1 MTVIMQI
8 VAPFTPQEQEFLSD
22 IITTAVEGGIG
33 YWSQVDSY
41 EWSPLDLD
49 QADWKPTTV
58 VVYDTEED
66 GENAEPMPLD
76 IAKVAEGINRL
87 VQGWPDT
94 VVTKDTLSGLATL
107 DAGEIDSCAA
117 DAIVQCALLGEMV
130 YG

>member
-1 MTVIMQI
+1 MTVTMQI
-8 VAPFTPQEQEFLSD
+8 IAPFTHEETVFLSD
-22 IITTAVEGGIG
+22 IISTAVEGGIG

-41 EWSPLDLD
+41 TWDDASGEPGWE
-49 QADWKPTTV
+49 PTTV

-87 VQGWPDT
+87 VQGWPNT

-107 DAGEIDSCAA
+107 DAGEIDSDAA